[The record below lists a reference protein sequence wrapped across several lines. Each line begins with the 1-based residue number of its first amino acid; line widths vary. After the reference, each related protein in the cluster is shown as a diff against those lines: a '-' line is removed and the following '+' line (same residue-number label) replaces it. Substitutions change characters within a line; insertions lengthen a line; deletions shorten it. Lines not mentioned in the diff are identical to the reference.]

1 MDRRDFLTALALAS
15 LPPTGRTASSDIAE
29 RLYQLPP
36 GDGAATLLHLT
47 DCHAQLLPVWFR
59 EPDTNI
65 GTGSGNEKWAH
76 LTGNALLR
84 KYGFRADSREAYAYT
99 HLDFPE
105 LARRYG
111 RMGGFAHLAT
121 LVKRLKAQRPGA
133 VLVDGGDTWQGSATA
148 LWTRG
153 EDMVEAGRL
162 LGVEIMT
169 GHWEFTLGAERVKEL
184 TQRMRGSIEFIAQN
198 VFARDFGERIFPSH
212 VVREINGLEIAII
225 GQAYPYTP
233 IANPQ
238 HLIPDWTFGIHEQPL
253 QETVNEVRRRGAAA
267 VVLLSHNGVDVDLKL
282 AGRVS
287 GIDAILGGHTHDPL
301 PRAISV
307 RNDGGRTLVTN
318 AGSNGKFLGVL
329 DIRSSNR
336 RIECAYRL
344 LPVFS
349 NLIDADVEM
358 SELIGRLREPY
369 RQHLETTVAVTDDL
383 LFRRGNFNG
392 SFDELI
398 LRALRESQE
407 TPIAFSPGFRWG
419 TALLPGE
426 TITVE
431 SVMAQTA
438 ITYPTV
444 YVREYRG
451 AEIKHVLEDIADNLF
466 NPDPY
471 YRQGGD
477 MVRTGGLTYSC
488 RPSAT
493 LGHRI
498 QDLRVNGTAL
508 DPRKPY
514 RVAGWASVHDAQQG
528 PLPVWEAVTEYLRG
542 KGQIRGIRP
551 NQPVLPKAT

>member
-15 LPPTGRTASSDIAE
+15 LPAAGRAARDDIAE
-29 RLYQLPP
+29 RLYQLPAS
-36 GDGAATLLHLT
+36 DGAATLLHLT

-65 GTGSGNEKWAH
+65 STGSGSEKPAH
-76 LTGNALLR
+76 LTGNALL
-84 KYGFRADSREAYAYT
+84 KEYGFRGNSREAYAYT

-121 LVKRLKAQRPGA
+121 LVKRIKSQRRGA
-133 VLVDGGDTWQGSATA
+133 ILVDGGDTWQGSATA

-153 EDMVEAGRL
+153 EDMAEACGL

-169 GHWEFTLGAERVKEL
+169 GHWEFTLGAERVREL
-184 TQRMRGSIEFIAQN
+184 TERMRGSIEFVAQN

-212 VVREINGLEIAII
+212 VVREINGLDIAII

-253 QETVNEVRRRGAAA
+253 QDTVNALRSKGVAAI
-267 VVLLSHNGVDVDLKL
+267 VLLSHNGVDVDLKL
-282 AGRVS
+282 ARRII

-307 RNDGGRTLVTN
+307 PNGGGRTLVTN

-329 DIRSSNR
+329 DIRSRNKR
-336 RIECAYRL
+336 VECDYRL

-349 NLIDADVEM
+349 SLVDPDAEM
-358 SELIGRLREPY
+358 SGLIGRLREPY
-369 RQHLETTVAVTDDL
+369 RPQLETAVTVTDEL
-383 LFRRGNFNG
+383 LYRRGNFNG

-398 LRALRESQE
+398 LQALMQSEAA
-407 TPIAFSPGFRWG
+407 PIAFSPGFRWG

-426 TITVE
+426 AVTVE
-431 SVMAQTA
+431 AVMAQTA
-438 ITYPTV
+438 ITYPWV
-444 YVREYRG
+444 NVRELRG
-451 AEIKHVLEDIADNLF
+451 MQIRAALEDIADNLF

-477 MVRTGGLTYSC
+477 MVRTAGLTYSC
-488 RPSAT
+488 KPTAPVGR
-493 LGHRI
+493 RI
-498 QDLRVNGTAL
+498 LDLRHNGA
-508 DPRKPY
+508 PVEANRRYK
-514 RVAGWASVHDAQQG
+514 VAGWASVHDTQPG
-528 PLPVWEAVTEYLRG
+528 SVPVWDIVIDHLRR
-542 KGQIRGIRP
+542 KGRIG
-551 NQPVLPKAT
+551 PVRISTPALV